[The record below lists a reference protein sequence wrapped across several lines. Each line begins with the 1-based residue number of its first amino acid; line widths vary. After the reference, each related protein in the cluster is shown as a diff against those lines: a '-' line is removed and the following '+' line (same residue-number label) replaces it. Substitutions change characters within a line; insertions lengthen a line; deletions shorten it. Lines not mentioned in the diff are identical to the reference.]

1 VTISR
6 IRNATACAALAL
18 ALTSVGARAQAA
30 PEPGSPGAAE
40 QARYRAEAVH
50 DAMVVLEEWQSAWT
64 RDDLR
69 ALGRLYHKDAMLRLP
84 GQPAGVQG
92 RAAVAELLRARL
104 PELGGMELEP
114 VDVEAGDQLLYLF
127 QRYTIASPDGSADPS
142 ALAARSGTCTT
153 VLERDAG
160 SGWRIRSQIF
170 EAPGAEPGA
179 VPAAAVAQ

>member
-1 VTISR
+1 M

-18 ALTSVGARAQAA
+18 ALTSVGARAQAV
-30 PEPGSPGAAE
+30 PGPGSQFSAE
-40 QARYRAEAVH
+40 HARYRAEAVH

-64 RDDLR
+64 RDDVR
-69 ALGRLYHKDAMLRLP
+69 ALGRLYHKDVMLRLP

-104 PELGGMELEP
+104 PELGAMELEA
-114 VDVEAGDQLLYLF
+114 VDLEAGDQLLYLF
-127 QRYTIASPDGSADPS
+127 QRYTIASPGGSADAA
-142 ALAARSGTCTT
+142 ALAALSGTCTT

-170 EAPGAEPGA
+170 EASGAEPAVA
-179 VPAAAVAQ
+179 VPSAAVAN